1 MCLVGKTQVSGN
13 ISNSLVSI
21 QKTYAG
27 FLHTKM
33 HAIIKKGKSR
43 VFFTDGIEIGAG
55 ITECIRQFFAGK
67 GGFPCLFRCG

>member
-55 ITECIRQFFAGK
+55 ITECIRQFFSGDMSVV
-67 GGFPCLFRCG
+67 CL